1 MASVYTVS
9 QISQYI
15 KNMFTQDYM
24 LKSVSIL
31 GEISNLKYH
40 SSGHIYFS
48 VKEGD
53 AVLDGIMFK
62 SSAASLKFRLKDGMR
77 VIITGS
83 IETYKGNS
91 KYQIYART
99 ITLDGQGELY
109 QKYEQLKIKLEEMG
123 MFDDMYKTPIPKY
136 ATRIGI
142 VTSKTG
148 AAIQDII
155 NVSKRRNPYVNL
167 FLYPALVQGEG
178 AFLSIINGIK
188 VLDDFGVDIII
199 IGRGGGSIE
208 DLWAFNEEEVAK
220 AIFECNTPI
229 ISAVGHQT
237 DYTIADFVSDLRAPT
252 PSAAAEIAVFEYDKF
267 LDDLDNYENILKKH
281 IYKKIEI
288 YRNKTL
294 SYERI
299 VKSKSPRSIIN
310 FKKHKLAEYENNLK
324 QCINNTIV
332 QKKNRLGIIATK
344 LEGKSPLY
352 KIGNGYAY
360 IAKEDNKKIKS
371 IKDIKLGD
379 EINISLRDGILKGN
393 VTDIKERENYGK

>member
-24 LKSVSIL
+24 LKSVSII

-62 SSAASLKFRLKDGMR
+62 SSTASLKFRLKAGLR

-83 IETYKGNS
+83 IEPYKGNS

-109 QKYEQLKIKLEEMG
+109 QRYEQLKKELEEMG
-123 MFDDMYKTPIPKY
+123 MFDDMYKSPIPKY
-136 ATRIGI
+136 AINIGI
-142 VTSKTG
+142 VTSPTG

-155 NVSKRRNPYVNL
+155 NVSKRRNPYVKL
-167 FLYPALVQGEG
+167 VLYPALVQGDG
-178 AFLSIINGIK
+178 AAPDIVNGIK
-188 VLDDFGVDIII
+188 TLDELNLDVIIV
-199 IGRGGGSIE
+199 GRGGGSIE
-208 DLWAFNEEEVAK
+208 DLWAFNEEIVAK

-252 PSAAAEIAVFEYDKF
+252 PSAAAEIAVFEYSKF
-267 LDDLDNYENILKKH
+267 IEELESFEYTLKQHLYNKIDLNKH
-281 IYKKIEI
+281 KV
-288 YRNKTL
+288 L
-294 SYERI
+294 SYEKLI
-299 VKSKSPRSIIN
+299 KSKSPRNIIN
-310 FKKHKLAEYENNLK
+310 LKKHKLMQYEGDLSKIMHDKIIYNR
-324 QCINNTIV
+324 
-332 QKKNRLGIIATK
+332 NRLSIIATK
-344 LEGKSPLY
+344 LEGKSPLN
-352 KIGNGYAY
+352 KIGNGFAY
-360 IAKEDNKKIKS
+360 VSDSNNKGLKSAKEVKIGDEVTISLKDGIIKS
-371 IKDIKLGD
+371 Q
-379 EINISLRDGILKGN
+379 IS
-393 VTDIKERENYGK
+393 DIKER

>member
-24 LKSVSIL
+24 LKSVSII

-62 SSAASLKFRLKDGMR
+62 SSTASLKFRLKDGLR

-83 IETYKGNS
+83 IEPYKGNS

-109 QKYEQLKIKLEEMG
+109 QRYEQLKKELEEMG
-123 MFDDMYKTPIPKY
+123 MFDDMYKSPIPKY
-136 ATRIGI
+136 AINIGI
-142 VTSKTG
+142 VTSPTG

-155 NVSKRRNPYVNL
+155 NVSKRRNPYVKL
-167 FLYPALVQGEG
+167 VLYPALVQGDG
-178 AFLSIINGIK
+178 AAPDIVNGIK
-188 VLDDFGVDIII
+188 TLDELNLDVIIV
-199 IGRGGGSIE
+199 GRGGGSIE
-208 DLWAFNEEEVAK
+208 DLWAFNEEIVAK

-252 PSAAAEIAVFEYDKF
+252 PSAAAEIAVFEYSKF
-267 LDDLDNYENILKKH
+267 IEELESFEYTLKQHLYNKIDLNKH
-281 IYKKIEI
+281 KV
-288 YRNKTL
+288 L
-294 SYERI
+294 SYEKLI
-299 VKSKSPRSIIN
+299 KSKSPRNNIN
-310 FKKHKLAEYENNLK
+310 LKKHKLMQYEGDLSKLMHDKIIYNR
-324 QCINNTIV
+324 
-332 QKKNRLGIIATK
+332 NRLSIIATK
-344 LEGKSPLY
+344 LEGKSPLN
-352 KIGNGYAY
+352 KIGNGFAY
-360 IAKEDNKKIKS
+360 VSDSNNKGLKSAKEVKIGDELTISLKDGIIKS
-371 IKDIKLGD
+371 Q
-379 EINISLRDGILKGN
+379 IS
-393 VTDIKERENYGK
+393 DIKER